1 MVAQWAGRSAG
12 RRTGRCPRQ
21 GLRESLRAGRCPLYG
36 LQVSRRAG
44 RYPLQGLQEGLL
56 RGVYGGIRPIAPIRS
71 ITPTTCPVLA
81 RVGVGLI
88 SLIGAIG
95 LISPIKVAELNG
107 G

>member
-12 RRTGRCPRQ
+12 RRTGRCPLQ
-21 GLRESLRAGRCPLYG
+21 GLRAGRCPLYG